1 VVSYSLQA
9 ADESLP
15 NNLHVRRSQHFYMP
29 AIDFTDFDTA
39 LGATAPSHLGVVN
52 IVIGLSWPLK

>member
-1 VVSYSLQA
+1 MVSYALQA
-9 ADESLP
+9 ADEFLP
-15 NNLHVRRSQHFYMP
+15 NDLHVRRSQHFYMP

-39 LGATAPSHLGVVN
+39 LRATAPSHLWVAN